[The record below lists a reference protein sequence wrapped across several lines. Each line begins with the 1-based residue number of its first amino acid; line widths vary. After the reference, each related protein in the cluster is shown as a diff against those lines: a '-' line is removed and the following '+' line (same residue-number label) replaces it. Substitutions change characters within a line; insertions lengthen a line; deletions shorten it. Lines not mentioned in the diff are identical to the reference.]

1 MNDLV
6 KLVIDVIKG
15 ALKIRPS
22 FEVKE
27 GTKIQEE
34 LDGLKE
40 ELEKELQNRDSRWN
54 FLLMCWYKKN
64 MKENNLI
71 RVSQFLR
78 QILMTFEKGLAVV
91 KDFTKK
97 K

>member
-1 MNDLV
+1 MFRKLLRSKEGMQMNDLV

-40 ELEKELQNRDSRWN
+40 ELEKELQNRDNR
-54 FLLMCWYKKN
+54 
-64 MKENNLI
+64 
-71 RVSQFLR
+71 
-78 QILMTFEKGLAVV
+78 
-91 KDFTKK
+91 
-97 K
+97 

>member
-1 MNDLV
+1 M
-6 KLVIDVIKG
+6 
-15 ALKIRPS
+15 S
-22 FEVKE
+22 
-27 GTKIQEE
+27 
-34 LDGLKE
+34 
-40 ELEKELQNRDSRWN
+40 
-54 FLLMCWYKKN
+54 WYKKN